1 MKPFVKEIIKHGIG
15 CCVEA
20 FASAAGGHIAERI
33 FAKPEDDKPAVKD
46 DSKVTEK

>member
-1 MKPFVKEIIKHGIG
+1 MKPFVKEILKHGIG
-15 CCVEA
+15 CAVEA

-33 FAKPEDDKPAVKD
+33 FAKPEEPVVKD